1 MNLPIYETNLYYDYK
16 LVISTYRLKRIMSQ
30 LSSVRDRTK
39 WMKMIDSYIEQLSKK
54 INEQNDA
61 LNLH

>member
-1 MNLPIYETNLYYDYK
+1 MNLPIYKTKLYNEYQLLIAIHRVKNGLDGLHPYLK
-16 LVISTYRLKRIMSQ
+16 LRK
-30 LSSVRDRTK
+30 K
-39 WMKMIDSYIEQLSKK
+39 QLSKK